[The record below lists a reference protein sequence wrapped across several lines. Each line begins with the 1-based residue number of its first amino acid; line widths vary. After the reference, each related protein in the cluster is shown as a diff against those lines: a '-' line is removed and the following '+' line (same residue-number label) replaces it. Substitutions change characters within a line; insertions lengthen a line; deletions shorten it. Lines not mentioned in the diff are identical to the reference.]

1 MNELVSFH
9 YRKRSLGNI
18 LYYIKFAN
26 TAAGIYEALLFVTIF
41 IYMHVCVYFC
51 VYV

>member
-1 MNELVSFH
+1 MNSYLFIIEKDF
-9 YRKRSLGNI
+9 RKHFTLHQVC
-18 LYYIKFAN
+18 K
-26 TAAGIYEALLFVTIF
+26 TAAGMYEALLFVTIF